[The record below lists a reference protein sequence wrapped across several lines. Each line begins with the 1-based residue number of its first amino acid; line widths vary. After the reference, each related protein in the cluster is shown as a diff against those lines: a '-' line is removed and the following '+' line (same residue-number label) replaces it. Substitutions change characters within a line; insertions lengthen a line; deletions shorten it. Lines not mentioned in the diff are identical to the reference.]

1 MLGVIP
7 PAQAAAKAGKKAV
20 AVPQHVKLM
29 GVIHIC
35 ADGPCLIDIRGAQ
48 PDGRRDGR
56 LEIPKSSEAHI

>member
-1 MLGVIP
+1 MPQTATWERWPETPLL
-7 PAQAAAKAGKKAV
+7 

-35 ADGPCLIDIRGAQ
+35 AEGPCLIGIRGAQ

-56 LEIPKSSEAHI
+56 LEIVKSSEAHI